1 MKADKPSRKT
11 GTGTAGG
18 QVINQARHEA
28 HCTVCAHPE
37 RAEIEQAFVNWV
49 SPVRI
54 ATQFM
59 VSSDAVYRHAQAMQ
73 LMDKRRRNIRAA
85 LERIIEKA
93 GEVEVN
99 AAAVVSAISTYARI
113 NARGEFVERSETVN
127 LNALFERMSTA
138 ELEAYA
144 RNGELPAW
152 FTGVLGAA
160 AGHDSEGE
168 NEG

>member
-1 MKADKPSRKT
+1 VKPNKPRRKG
-11 GTGTAGG
+11 GTRAAGAQPVS
-18 QVINQARHEA
+18 QVRHQAQ
-28 HCTVCAHPE
+28 CSVCAHPE

-59 VSSDAVYRHAQAMQ
+59 VSSDAVYRHAQAMK

-127 LNALFERMSTA
+127 VNALFERMSTA

-144 RNGELPAW
+144 GNGELPAW
-152 FTGVLGAA
+152 FTDVLGAA
-160 AGHDSEGE
+160 GGQDSGGE

>member
-1 MKADKPSRKT
+1 MKPNKPRWKG
-11 GTGTAGG
+11 GTDAAGA
-18 QVINQARHEA
+18 QPVSQARHQA
-28 HCTVCAHPE
+28 QCTVCAHPE

-59 VSSDAVYRHAQAMQ
+59 VSSDAVYRHGQAMQ
-73 LMDKRRRNIRAA
+73 LMDERRRNIRAA

-113 NARGEFVERSETVN
+113 NARG
-127 LNALFERMSTA
+127 
-138 ELEAYA
+138 
-144 RNGELPAW
+144 
-152 FTGVLGAA
+152 
-160 AGHDSEGE
+160 
-168 NEG
+168 